1 MNEMATVEKELQE
14 HLEFVRAHSPYY
26 RELWKDV
33 WKEGGAPPP
42 LRELPVTEHAGYW
55 KANTTERNQLLT
67 GPHENG
73 IVFKSGGT
81 TGNPKFSFFS
91 NDDWRVFCR
100 VFGDGMQRGGL
111 RAGERVANVFYGGQ
125 LYASLL
131 FVGKCIEEAGVGV
144 NFPIAG
150 FATPEE
156 ILDALKEFQIDT
168 VAGVPTTIMNLIPH
182 LEAASGRL
190 NVSRFIYG
198 GEAMYPDQV
207 AALRRAV
214 PGCRVQSVGIAGVD
228 YGEMGWVDDTCEPGV
243 HRAFDES
250 TVLELLDDDGSPLD
264 DAGAEGALAITNF
277 KRRLMPVVRY
287 PVGDR
292 GRWID
297 PAGTPGRRFKV
308 LGRTEKGARIGPMTL
323 YMEDVQ
329 RVLEASAKSA
339 GMIAFQMVVEHEDC
353 RDRCRLRVAVSN
365 PALVPPDTTDAVR
378 VAFYAERPMFSHSIQ
393 DGLVHPL
400 EVEWIVPGEL
410 QTNPRT
416 GKLVR
421 LLDRR
426 QS

>member
-1 MNEMATVEKELQE
+1 MNETNGMGEELRG
-14 HLEFVRAHSPYY
+14 HLEFVREHSPYY
-26 RELWKDV
+26 RELWKDA
-33 WKEGGAPPP
+33 WSGGEPPP
-42 LRELPVTEHAGYW
+42 LRELPATEHAGYW
-55 KANTTERNQLLT
+55 AANATGENRLLT

-91 NDDWRVFCR
+91 NEDWRAFCR
-100 VFGDGMQRGGL
+100 VFGAGMRRGGL

-131 FVGKCIEEAGVGV
+131 FVGTCIEESGVGV
-144 NFPIAG
+144 NYPIAG
-150 FATPEE
+150 FASAEE
-156 ILDALKEFQIDT
+156 ILDALKEFRIDT
-168 VAGVPTTIMNLIPH
+168 VAGVPTTIMNLIPQ
-182 LEAASGRL
+182 LEAARGGL
-190 NVSRFIYG
+190 NVTRFLYG

-228 YGEMGWVDDTCEPGV
+228 YGEMGWVDEGCEAGV

-250 TVLELLDDDGSPLD
+250 TVLELLDDDGLPLD
-264 DAGAEGALAITNF
+264 EAGAEGALAITNF

-329 RVLEASAKSA
+329 RVLEGAAKGL
-339 GMIAFQMVVEHEDC
+339 GMVAFQMVVEHEDC
-353 RDRCRLRVAVSN
+353 RDRCRLRVAVAN
-365 PALVPPDTTDAVR
+365 PGRVPREAADGVR
-378 VAFYAERPMFSHSIQ
+378 AAFYAERPLFPHSIR

-400 EVEWIVPGEL
+400 EVEWVAPGEL

-416 GKLVR
+416 GKLLR